1 MEIQWFPGHM
11 TKALRM
17 MEEEIRVIDLVIYV
31 LDSRAPYSCM
41 NPSFTE
47 IIGSK
52 PIIYVLNKADLGDET
67 LIKNWASYFNQG
79 NARSILLDSTL
90 SGSGKKVV
98 ETMKLLLNDKIERNR
113 KKGIVMP
120 LRAMVIGVPNSGKS
134 TLINN
139 LCGKGKTITGN
150 RPGVTRGKQ
159 WVKIADNIELMD
171 TPGTLW
177 PSFDSVTVAKHLAYI
192 GSIRDQVLEIEEL
205 ALELIKDLIKLNPK
219 LLETRYNFTYESQEA
234 IEIYEHICKVRG
246 LLLKGGEFDYA
257 RGAMVVLDDFRKGKL
272 GRITLDRL

>member
-1 MEIQWFPGHM
+1 MDIQWFPGHM

-17 MEEEIRVIDLVIYV
+17 MEEEIKVIDLVMYV
-31 LDSRAPYSCM
+31 LDSRAPFSCV
-41 NPSFTE
+41 NPSFKD

-52 PIIYVLNKADLGDET
+52 PIIYILNKADLADEV
-67 LIKNWASYFNQG
+67 LIKKWANYFNQG
-79 NARSILLDSTL
+79 NARSIILDSTL

-98 ETMKLLLNDKIERNR
+98 EKMKELLNDKLERNR

-120 LRAMVIGVPNSGKS
+120 LRAMIIGVPNSGKS

-139 LCGKGKTITGN
+139 LCGKGKTVTGN

-177 PSFDSVTVAKHLAYI
+177 PSFEDEKVAKHLAFI
-192 GSIRDQVLEIEEL
+192 GSIRDQVLDLEEL
-205 ALELIKDLIKLNPK
+205 ALELIKDILELNPK
-219 LLETRYNFTYESQEA
+219 LIENRYGFSVENLTPLEIFENV
-234 IEIYEHICKVRG
+234 CKVRG
-246 LLLKGGEFDYA
+246 LLIRGGEFDYA
-257 RGAMVVLDDFRKGKL
+257 RGATVIIDDFRKGKL
-272 GRITLDRL
+272 GKITLDTL